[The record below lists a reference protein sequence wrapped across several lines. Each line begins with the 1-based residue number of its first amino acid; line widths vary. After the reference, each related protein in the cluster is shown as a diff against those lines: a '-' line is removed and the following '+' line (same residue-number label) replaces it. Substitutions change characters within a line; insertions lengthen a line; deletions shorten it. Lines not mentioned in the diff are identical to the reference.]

1 MSKKKTNMRQ
11 ETATAIIV
19 DEDEIATNS
28 SENQTF
34 TDLTDKLAEL
44 RKQKGFM
51 GYIIRNATSATID
64 LKDPERIVEY
74 ALFSSQLL
82 DASQEISDLFKLA
95 DVENVVIEGAESK
108 AICININ
115 GNKISIFIE
124 KGTDHTDI
132 LKQLSP

>member
-1 MSKKKTNMRQ
+1 MSKKKTNTRQ

-19 DEDEIATNS
+19 DEDEIATAS

-34 TDLTDKLAEL
+34 TDLTDKLTQL
-44 RKQKGFM
+44 RKQKGFI

-64 LKDPERIVEY
+64 LKEPERIVEY
-74 ALFSSQLL
+74 ALFSFQLL
-82 DASQEISDLFKLA
+82 DSSQEISDIFKLA

-124 KGTDHTDI
+124 KDKDHTDI